1 MVLLHI
7 VVPDEWS
14 LLAARPGY
22 VGKGGSMNAVYSGE
36 SGTISLHAVG
46 YKHERP
52 RKQWIFVHCLHL
64 GLPWWFGW

>member
-22 VGKGGSMNAVYSGE
+22 VGKGGLRM
-36 SGTISLHAVG
+36 
-46 YKHERP
+46 P
-52 RKQWIFVHCLHL
+52 RTVVNL
-64 GLPWWFGW
+64 GQ